1 MSSISFIH
9 LERVRRRSGSSNL
22 RRIILQTDL
31 DERQANAGWLLV
43 EALRGA
49 VLALRIDYLIDE
61 YEIAG
66 GCADLVEELRGA
78 LKEYYGTN
86 SSGS

>member
-1 MSSISFIH
+1 M
-9 LERVRRRSGSSNL
+9 
-22 RRIILQTDL
+22 
-31 DERQANAGWLLV
+31 

>member
-1 MSSISFIH
+1 MSSISFIQ
-9 LERVRRRSGSSNL
+9 LERVRRRSGSSSK

-31 DERQANAGWLLV
+31 DERQANAGWL
-43 EALRGA
+43 
-49 VLALRIDYLIDE
+49 LALRIDYLIDE

>member
-1 MSSISFIH
+1 M
-9 LERVRRRSGSSNL
+9 
-22 RRIILQTDL
+22 QTDL
-31 DERQANAGWLLV
+31 DERQANAGWL
-43 EALRGA
+43 
-49 VLALRIDYLIDE
+49 LALRIDYLIDE